1 MIVVVVVFVVVLGSF
16 MQESEVVTETRT
28 GELGIRDLKRTQSNA
43 TVLYV
48 QTYVRTIF
56 LVGENLILFLVEN
69 FGLCSSFLFKLYDI
83 CI

>member
-1 MIVVVVVFVVVLGSF
+1 MIVVVVVLGSF
-16 MQESEVVTETRT
+16 MQESEVVSGTRT
-28 GELGIRDLKRTQSNA
+28 GELGTRDLKRTQSNA

-48 QTYVRTIF
+48 QTYVRSIF
-56 LVGENLILFLVEN
+56 LVGEKLILLLVEN